1 MQTEHLVSMMGSI
14 NFNNYFKLPVPVNI
28 AF

>member
-14 NFNNYFKLPVPVNI
+14 NFNNYLNLPVPVNI